1 MSHSHHPDIHE
12 KVYHAGDTA
21 FSIADLLASASDEK
35 YMTKGLPRISDF
47 HLKVG
52 QAVRFRM
59 DQELRSIPKGELLTN
74 ELMRKLILPLLPE
87 NKREHFKEQD
97 IFEVDTSFELDVKDG
112 VRNRYRINAF
122 YDNSGMAAVIRY
134 LPPRLPLSDQLGFP
148 YEDIWKRII
157 SLKQG
162 LVVVSGITGSGK
174 STTIACLLNLINQS
188 RGSHIITLEEP
199 IEYVF
204 NSERSLVSQREV
216 SKHTKSFATGLRA
229 ALHEDP
235 DIIYVGEV
243 RDTETAALALTA
255 AETGHLVF
263 TTLHT
268 RDAIGGILRLI
279 DLFPPERE
287 KEITSQLSLSI
298 AYVISQKLVPR
309 VDGAGRAV
317 AMEVLRNTAAV
328 GHSIRSGKLHQIY
341 SMMETGGEL
350 SMITME
356 QRLID
361 LANVGVISKEN
372 AVYYANRDDVVDRL
386 FPNG

>member
-1 MSHSHHPDIHE
+1 MSQPHPPEVYE
-12 KVYHAGDTA
+12 KVYRAGDA
-21 FSIADLLASASDEK
+21 VFSIADLLSSATDEK
-35 YMTKGLPRISDF
+35 YMNKGLPRISDF

-59 DQELRSIPKGELLTN
+59 DQELRSIPKGEPLTN
-74 ELMRKLILPLLPE
+74 ELMHNLIVPLLPE
-87 NKREHFKEQD
+87 HKRDKFRNQD
-97 IFEVDTSFELDVKDG
+97 LLEVDTNFELDVVDG
-112 VRNRYRINAF
+112 LRNRYRINAF
-122 YDNSGMAAVIRY
+122 HDNSGMAAVIRY

-148 YEDIWKRII
+148 YDDIWKRII

-174 STTIACLLNLINQS
+174 STTIACLLNLINQH
-188 RGSHIITLEEP
+188 RGTHIITLEDP

-204 NSERSLVSQREV
+204 DSDRSLVSQREV
-216 SKHTKSFATGLRA
+216 GKHTKSFASGLKA

-243 RDTETAALALTA
+243 RDTETASLALTA

-263 TTLHT
+263 CTLHT
-268 RDAIGGILRLI
+268 RDAIGGILRFI
-279 DLFPPERE
+279 DLFPAERE
-287 KEITSQLSLSI
+287 KEITSQLSMSI

-309 VDGAGRAV
+309 VDGIGRTV
-317 AMEVLRNTAAV
+317 AMEVMRNTSAI

-341 SMMETGGEL
+341 SMMETGSEL

-361 LANVGVISKEN
+361 LARAGVISKEN
-372 AVYYANRDDVVDRL
+372 AAYYANRDDVVDRL
-386 FPNG
+386 FPRD